1 MSMETGSPSLLQNL
15 RSRKLPQWLL
25 AYAAGAWVLLQV
37 MSLLVGAYHWPDG
50 ALRIAIGV
58 AVLGLFIAAVL
69 AWFHGERGMQRATRA
84 EVGLL
89 VAIVVL
95 GGAGIWLGERGREAR
110 TGSES
115 HIGGPN
121 AQSAPAVA
129 PISDSDPVLAV
140 PAANSIAV
148 LPFVNMSS
156 DPDNEF
162 FSDGLSEEILNS
174 LARIEGMQVV
184 GRTSS
189 FQFKGKNEDLRG
201 IGEKLGVATLLEG
214 SVRREGERARI
225 TAQLIRAS
233 DGYHLWSAT
242 YDRTLQDTLAVQLDI
257 AEKVAGVLDV
267 LLDDKQRTRMRKAGV
282 GNVDAFIAYQKGLKL
297 YDDAHANP
305 KIDLVV
311 GLRQANAEFDKATS
325 LEPDFFEAHFA
336 KADLYE
342 HILQD
347 DERSQVDR
355 LQAQQEAL
363 KTLALAAASSKDDQQ
378 RALTLA
384 ERQMLSDDWR
394 GLSDQIDQALKAP
407 GCNASNWM
415 PVFASAFGRGDALD
429 SLSARAR
436 VCDPLSRINANTR
449 LTVALATGH
458 PQRALDVIA
467 GFEKAMGVP
476 TFPSGKRAIA
486 LAMRGQVDEA
496 AKELDAVNPG
506 FAPDTH
512 FMARVVV
519 DRARG
524 RSPDEL
530 RARYK
535 NLDRIA
541 AKFSQWGVAEMVAA
555 ANAGDRDEANRLAAA
570 MDSRPAGPFLLAVMT
585 TSCFCGAPFDIE
597 ATPNFKARLAE
608 SGLRWPPAPTIAYP
622 TPGKSP

>member
-1 MSMETGSPSLLQNL
+1 MSMETGSPSLLQSL

-58 AVLGLFIAAVL
+58 AVLGLFITAVL
-69 AWFHGERGMQRATRA
+69 AWYHGERGMQRATRA

-89 VAIVVL
+89 AAVALL
-95 GGAGIWLGERGREAR
+95 GGLGIWLGERGREPPMPAA
-110 TGSES
+110 TA
-115 HIGGPN
+115 PT
-121 AQSAPAVA
+121 ATAPTATAPAGVA
-129 PISDSDPVLAV
+129 NATTPEKT
-140 PAANSIAV
+140 AANSIAV

-156 DPDNEF
+156 DPNNEF

-311 GLRQANAEFDKATS
+311 GLRLANAEFDKATS

-342 HILQD
+342 HILQG

-384 ERQMLSDDWR
+384 EGQMLSDDWR

-467 GFEKAMGVP
+467 GFEKAIGVA

-530 RARYK
+530 RTRYK

-555 ANAGDRDEANRLAAA
+555 ANAGDRVEANRLAAA

-608 SGLRWPPAPTIAYP
+608 SGLSWPPPPTITYP

>member
-1 MSMETGSPSLLQNL
+1 MSMETGSPSLLQSL

-58 AVLGLFIAAVL
+58 AVLGLFITAVL
-69 AWFHGERGMQRATRA
+69 AWYHGERGMQRATRA

-89 VAIVVL
+89 AAVALL
-95 GGAGIWLGERGREAR
+95 GGLGIWLGERGREPPMPAA
-110 TGSES
+110 TA
-115 HIGGPN
+115 PT
-121 AQSAPAVA
+121 ATAPAGVA
-129 PISDSDPVLAV
+129 NATTPEKT
-140 PAANSIAV
+140 AANSIAV

-156 DPDNEF
+156 DPNNEF

-225 TAQLIRAS
+225 TAQLIRVS

-311 GLRQANAEFDKATS
+311 GLRLANAEFDKATS

-342 HILQD
+342 HILQG

-467 GFEKAMGVP
+467 GFEKAIGVA

-555 ANAGDRDEANRLAAA
+555 ANAGDRVEANRLAAA

-585 TSCFCGAPFDIE
+585 TSCFCGAPFELE

-608 SGLRWPPAPTIAYP
+608 SGLRWPPPQTIAYP